1 MSILAMTKVY
11 ASGLNRSQKAIALA
25 YADHAHDDGSHIY
38 PSVGYMAWKTG
49 YSERAVQ
56 TLTKELVESNVLV
69 PMGSGPG
76 GTNKYRMD
84 FDKLP
89 IREPFGGDVSEATN
103 APKAVKGGAEIAPPP
118 GKRGAKRGAEI
129 APPPAEFA
137 PPGVQGLHP
146 PPAEFAP
153 EPSYNHHLNHHND
166 VVAACLSWMGFVSPL
181 SEKELALKPAVALA
195 WAWWFKQNQP
205 RLEKQGKDPVAITVA
220 NWRKG
225 GYPPANLTR
234 LATAWLMMNEKERAT
249 LLEAAADPL
258 MLARKALPESLA
270 HFDVPLGSLKEI
282 FQATGGQ
289 FAPPELMPGPALLA
303 QSVTEPP
310 DEEEPEPARL
320 TAVSPAPAPVIPKMT
335 LDEAALW
342 KTVQG
347 ELRLQLTQA
356 TYNTWLRDAKLRLN
370 GGGVAYVVVGNEYA
384 AGWINGRLAPVI
396 SRTLSAVAERE
407 LSVVAVQPSDLP
419 TQEAA
424 CQ

>member
-56 TLTKELVESNVLV
+56 TLTKELVETGVLV
-69 PMGSGPG
+69 PTGSGPA

-84 FDKLP
+84 FDRLP
-89 IREPFGGDVSEATN
+89 IRQPFGGDVCEATN
-103 APKAVKGGAEIAPPP
+103 APKGAKGGAETAPPPTQKGAKGGAEIA
-118 GKRGAKRGAEI
+118 
-129 APPPAEFA
+129 
-137 PPGVQGLHP
+137 P

-166 VVAACLSWMGFVSPL
+166 VVAASLRWMGFVSSL
-181 SEKELALKPAVALA
+181 SDKELALKPAVALA

-205 RLEKQGKDPVAITVA
+205 RLENQGKDPVAITVA

-225 GYPPANLTR
+225 GYPPANLTM
-234 LATAWLMMNEKERAT
+234 LANAWLMMNEAERAT

-258 MLARKALPESLA
+258 MLARKTLPESLNR
-270 HFDVPLGSLKEI
+270 FDVPLGSLKEVYH
-282 FQATGGQ
+282 ATGGQ
-289 FAPPELMPGPALLA
+289 LAPPELMPDPALLA
-303 QSVTEPP
+303 QPAAEPEEG
-310 DEEEPEPARL
+310 EEEPVRL

-347 ELRLQLTQA
+347 ELRLQMTQA

-396 SRTLSAVAERE
+396 ARTLSVVAERE